1 LQKFFFNPKSII
13 TIISIHM
20 FITTSFKLVVNR
32 EEKNQILK
40 LMRNFSSAVRFSY
53 KRLLEGFTTLQTYT
67 ITRQKFPELNS
78 HYVSCAVEKAREIFQ
93 SCKARGQNPKKLI
106 FGGRTLFEKLKK
118 NHLQG
123 KRLKELKRKWK
134 EKRQGTLLSIGA
146 KHKTHK
152 GNLNLRFIPAEK
164 GKNNLWLRI
173 ALKNRKFI
181 LARVKRDLS
190 GKSDKWALFLAKIL
204 SGEQFPYTV
213 ELKLKDGQIYG
224 FVKFLLDVPPQT
236 ITKEKGVIGIDVN
249 ARPFHLA
256 LAEVSTD
263 GNLQSYK
270 SIYLSHLLKFKS
282 RNRKEYEEWLIAHE
296 VVRFAK
302 EKNKAIAIEDIKK
315 LPKGKRGDGK
325 AKLRKILQFFSYRRI
340 LKKIESLAIWE
351 GIEIVKVNPA
361 FTSVIG
367 MMKYCPQYF
376 IDKDIAGAYVIGR
389 KALGFKEEIP
399 KNYKKLLK
407 SQVYIQYALWR
418 LGKME
423 EELAGRLNEE
433 KNKYKANGIK
443 RDLRRLKREKKF
455 LEKFLM
461 EMSNSKSSQSEPET
475 QEQGNLGK
483 EPVRGEKSSQK
494 LWRVLRVAFAIPLL
508 GRLFVRD
515 FSPLRPL
522 MVQGKWEGIAERLG
536 PDGFAGPP

>member
-1 LQKFFFNPKSII
+1 
-13 TIISIHM
+13 M
-20 FITTSFKLVVNR
+20 FVTTSFKLVVNK
-32 EEKNQILK
+32 EEKEQILK
-40 LMRNFSSAVRFSY
+40 LMRNFSSAIRFSY
-53 KRLLEGFTTLQTYT
+53 KRLLEGFTSLQAYK
-67 ITRQKFPELNS
+67 ITRKKLPELNS
-78 HYVSCAVEKAREIFQ
+78 HYVSCAVEKAREVFQ
-93 SCKARGQNPKKLI
+93 SCKSRGQNPKKLI
-106 FGGRTLFEKLKK
+106 FGGRALFEKLKK
-118 NHLQG
+118 KHLQG
-123 KRLKELKRKWK
+123 KKLKELKRKWK
-134 EKRQGTLLSIGA
+134 EKRQGNLLSIGA

-152 GNLNLRFIPAEK
+152 GNLNLKFIPAEK
-164 GKNNLWLRI
+164 SKSNLLLRI

-181 LARVKRDLS
+181 LAKVKRDLS

-224 FVKFLLDVPPQT
+224 FVKFSLEVPPQA
-236 ITKEKGVIGIDVN
+236 ITNGKGVIGIDVN

-256 LAEVSTD
+256 LAEVSPD

-270 SIYLSHLLKFKS
+270 SIYLSHILKCKS

-296 VVRFAK
+296 VIRFAK
-302 EKNKAIAIEDIKK
+302 EKNKAIAIEYIKN

-340 LKKIESLAIWE
+340 LKKIESLAINE
-351 GIEIVKVNPA
+351 GIEIVRVNPA
-361 FTSVIG
+361 FTSIIG

-376 IDKDIAGAYVIGR
+376 IDKDVAGAYVIGR

-399 KNYKKLLK
+399 ENYKKLLK
-407 SQVYIQYALWR
+407 SQIYIQYALWR

-423 EELAGRLNEE
+423 EDLKNKLNQE

-443 RDLRRLKREKKF
+443 RDLRRLKKERKF
-455 LEKFLM
+455 LERFLM
-461 EMSNSKSSQSEPET
+461 EMSNNKSSQSEPET
-475 QEQGNLGK
+475 QKQVYRRK
-483 EPVRGEKSSQK
+483 EPVRGPGSGQK

-508 GRLFVRD
+508 GRSFVRD
-515 FSPLRPL
+515 FSPLRPV
-522 MVQGKWEGIAERLG
+522 MVQGKWERIASRLG

>member
-1 LQKFFFNPKSII
+1 
-13 TIISIHM
+13 M
-20 FITTSFKLVVNR
+20 FITTCFKLVVNK

-53 KRLLEGFTTLQTYT
+53 KRFLEGFTSLQAYT

-118 NHLQG
+118 KHLQG

-134 EKRQGTLLSIGA
+134 EKRQGTLISIGA
-146 KHKTHK
+146 KHRTHK

-181 LARVKRDLS
+181 LAKVKRDLS
-190 GKSDKWALFLAKIL
+190 GKSDKWALFLSKIL

-224 FVKFLLDVPPQT
+224 FVRFSYDVPPQT
-236 ITKEKGVIGIDVN
+236 ITKSKGVIGIDVN

-256 LAEVSTD
+256 LAEVSPD

-270 SIYLSHLLKFKS
+270 SIYLSHILKYKS

-296 VVRFAK
+296 VIKFAK
-302 EKNKAIAIEDIKK
+302 EKGKAIAIEDIKK

-340 LKKIESLAIWE
+340 LKKIESLANQE
-351 GIEIVKVNPA
+351 GMEVVKVNPA
-361 FTSVIG
+361 FTSIIG

-376 IDKDIAGAYVIGR
+376 IDKDVAGAYVIGR
-389 KALGFKEEIP
+389 KALGFKEKIP
-399 KNYKKLLK
+399 ENYKKLLK
-407 SQVYIQYALWR
+407 SQIYIQYALWR

-423 EELAGRLNEE
+423 EELRNKLNQER
-433 KNKYKANGIK
+433 NKYKANGIK

-455 LEKFLM
+455 LEKFLF
-461 EMSNSKSSQSEPET
+461 EIKESSQSEPET
-475 QEQGNLGK
+475 QKQGNLRK
-483 EPVRGEKSSQK
+483 EPVRGPGSGQK

-508 GRLFVRD
+508 GKLFVRD

-522 MVQGKWEGIAERLG
+522 MVQGKWEGVASRLG

>member
-1 LQKFFFNPKSII
+1 
-13 TIISIHM
+13 M
-20 FITTSFKLVVNR
+20 FITTSFKLTVNK
-32 EEKNQILK
+32 EEKEQILK

-53 KRLLEGFTTLQTYT
+53 KRLLESFTPSQAYK

-78 HYVSCAVEKAREIFQ
+78 HYVNCAIERAREIFQ
-93 SCKARGQNPKKLI
+93 SCKARGQNPKKLV
-106 FGGRTLFEKLKK
+106 FGGRALFEKLKK

-123 KRLKELKRKWK
+123 KRLKELKRKWR
-134 EKRQGTLLSIGA
+134 EKRQGTLISIGT
-146 KHKTHK
+146 KHITHK
-152 GNLNLRFIPAEK
+152 GNLNLRFIPIER
-164 GKNNLWLRI
+164 GKSNLWLRI

-181 LARVKRDLS
+181 LAKVKRDLS
-190 GKSDKWALFLAKIL
+190 GKSDKWALFLAKII

-224 FVKFLLDVPPQT
+224 FVSFSLDVPPQT

-256 LAEVSTD
+256 LAEISPD

-270 SIYLSHLLKFKS
+270 SIYLSHLLKYKS
-282 RNRKEYEEWLIAHE
+282 RNRKEYGEWLIAHE
-296 VVRFAK
+296 IVRFAK
-302 EKNKAIAIEDIKK
+302 EKGKAIAIEDIKK

-325 AKLRKILQFFSYRRI
+325 AKRRKVLQFFSYRRI
-340 LKKIESLAIWE
+340 LKKIESLANQE
-351 GIEIVKVNPA
+351 GIEVVKVNPA
-361 FTSVIG
+361 FTSLIG

-376 IDKDIAGAYVIGR
+376 IDKDVAGAYVIGR
-389 KALGFKEEIP
+389 KALGLQEKIP
-399 KNYKKLLK
+399 ENYKKLLK

-423 EELAGRLNEE
+423 EELKNKLNQE
-433 KNKYKANGIK
+433 KNKYKAYSIK

-455 LEKFLM
+455 LERFLI
-461 EMSNSKSSQSEPET
+461 EVSKESSQSEPET
-475 QEQGNLGK
+475 QEQGNLRK

-508 GRLFVRD
+508 GKSFVRD
-515 FSPLRPL
+515 FSPLRPV
-522 MVQGKWEGIAERLG
+522 MVQGKWERIAMKLG

>member
-1 LQKFFFNPKSII
+1 
-13 TIISIHM
+13 M

-32 EEKNQILK
+32 EEKEQILK

-53 KRLLEGFTTLQTYT
+53 KRLLDSFTPSQAYK

-78 HYVSCAVEKAREIFQ
+78 HYVNCAVEKAREIFQ
-93 SCKARGQNPKKLI
+93 SCKARGQNPKKLV

-123 KRLKELKRKWK
+123 KRLKELKRKWR
-134 EKRQGTLLSIGA
+134 EKRQGTLLSIGT
-146 KHKTHK
+146 KHITHK
-152 GNLNLRFIPAEK
+152 GNLNLRFIPIEK
-164 GKNNLWLRI
+164 GKNNLLLRI
-173 ALKNRKFI
+173 ALRNRKFI
-181 LARVKRDLS
+181 SAKVKRDLS

-204 SGEQFPYTV
+204 SREQFPYTV

-224 FVKFLLDVPPQT
+224 FVRFSLDVPPQT
-236 ITKEKGVIGIDVN
+236 ITKAKGVIGIDVN

-256 LAEVSTD
+256 LAEVFPD

-270 SIYLSHLLKFKS
+270 SIYLSHILKCKG

-340 LKKIESLAIWE
+340 LKKIESLANQE

-376 IDKDIAGAYVIGR
+376 IDKDVAGAYVIGR
-389 KALGFKEEIP
+389 KALGFQEEIP
-399 KNYKKLLK
+399 ENYKKLLK
-407 SQVYIQYALWR
+407 SQIYIQYALWR

-423 EELAGRLNEE
+423 EELKNKLNQE

-443 RDLRRLKREKKF
+443 RDLRRLKKEKKF
-455 LEKFLM
+455 LEKFLV
-461 EMSNSKSSQSEPET
+461 EVRKESSQSEPET
-475 QEQGNLGK
+475 QEQVDRRK
-483 EPVRGEKSSQK
+483 EPVRGPGSGQK
-494 LWRVLRVAFAIPLL
+494 LWRVLRVALAIPLL
-508 GRLFVRD
+508 GRSFVRD
-515 FSPLRPL
+515 LSPLRPVV
-522 MVQGKWEGIAERLG
+522 VQGRWEGIASRLG

>member
-1 LQKFFFNPKSII
+1 
-13 TIISIHM
+13 M

-32 EEKNQILK
+32 EEKEQILK

-53 KRLLEGFTTLQTYT
+53 KRLLEGFTPSRAYT

-78 HYVSCAVEKAREIFQ
+78 HYVNCAVEKAREIFQ
-93 SCKARGQNPKKLI
+93 SCKSRGQNPKKLI
-106 FGGRTLFEKLKK
+106 FGGRALFEKLKK

-123 KRLKELKRKWK
+123 KRLKELKRKWR
-134 EKRQGTLLSIGA
+134 EKRQGTLISIGA

-164 GKNNLWLRI
+164 GKNSLYLRI
-173 ALKNRKFI
+173 ALRNRKFI
-181 LARVKRDLS
+181 SAKVKRDLS
-190 GKSDKWALFLAKIL
+190 SKSDKWTLFLSKII

-224 FVKFLLDVPPQT
+224 FVKFSFDVPPQT
-236 ITKEKGVIGIDVN
+236 ITKSKGVIGIDVN

-256 LAEVSTD
+256 LAEVSSD
-263 GNLQSYK
+263 GNLRSYK
-270 SIYLSHLLKFKS
+270 SIYLSHLLKYKS
-282 RNRKEYEEWLIAHE
+282 KNRKEYEEWLIAHE
-296 VVRFAK
+296 VIKFAK
-302 EKNKAIAIEDIKK
+302 EKGKAIAIEDIKK

-340 LKKIESLAIWE
+340 LKKIESLANQE

-376 IDKDIAGAYVIGR
+376 IDKDVAGAYVIGR
-389 KALGFKEEIP
+389 KALGFQEEIP
-399 KNYKKLLK
+399 ENYKKLLK
-407 SQVYIQYALWR
+407 SQIYIQYALCR
-418 LGKME
+418 LRKME
-423 EELAGRLNEE
+423 EELRNKLNQE

-443 RDLRRLKREKKF
+443 RDLRRLKKEKKF
-455 LEKFLM
+455 LEKFLI
-461 EMSNSKSSQSEPET
+461 EISNRKSSQSEPET
-475 QEQGNLGK
+475 QEQVDRRK
-483 EPVRGEKSSQK
+483 EPVRGPGSGQK

-508 GRLFVRD
+508 GRSFVRD
-515 FSPLRPL
+515 LSPLRPVV
-522 MVQGKWEGIAERLG
+522 VQGKWEGIVKRLG

>member
-1 LQKFFFNPKSII
+1 
-13 TIISIHM
+13 M
-20 FITTSFKLVVNR
+20 FITTTFKLVVSK

-53 KRLLEGFTTLQTYT
+53 KRLLEGFTTLQAYT

-106 FGGRTLFEKLKK
+106 FGGRALFEKLKK
-118 NHLQG
+118 KHLQG
-123 KRLKELKRKWK
+123 KRLKELKRKWM
-134 EKRQGTLLSIGA
+134 EKRQGNLLSIGA

-152 GNLNLRFIPAEK
+152 GNLNLRFIPIEK
-164 GKNNLWLRI
+164 GKSNLWLRV

-181 LARVKRDLS
+181 LVRVKRDLS
-190 GKSDKWALFLAKIL
+190 SKSDKWALFLAKIL

-224 FVKFLLDVPPQT
+224 FVRFSLDVPPQT
-236 ITKEKGVIGIDVN
+236 ITKSKGVIGIDVN

-256 LAEVSTD
+256 LAEVSPD

-270 SIYLSHLLKFKS
+270 SIYLSHLLKYKS
-282 RNRKEYEEWLIAHE
+282 RNRKEYEEWLVAHE
-296 VVRFAK
+296 IVRFAK
-302 EKNKAIAIEDIKK
+302 EKGRAIAIEDIQK

-340 LKKIESLAIWE
+340 LKKIESLAIGE
-351 GIEIVKVNPA
+351 GIEVVKVNPA
-361 FTSVIG
+361 FTSIIG

-399 KNYKKLLK
+399 ENYKKLLK
-407 SQVYIQYALWR
+407 SQIYIQYALWR

-423 EELAGRLNEE
+423 EELKNKLKEE

-443 RDLRRLKREKKF
+443 RDLRKLKREKKF
-455 LEKFLM
+455 FEKFLV
-461 EMSNSKSSQSEPET
+461 ELSNNKSSQSEP
-475 QEQGNLGK
+475 
-483 EPVRGEKSSQK
+483 
-494 LWRVLRVAFAIPLL
+494 
-508 GRLFVRD
+508 
-515 FSPLRPL
+515 
-522 MVQGKWEGIAERLG
+522 
-536 PDGFAGPP
+536 

>member
-1 LQKFFFNPKSII
+1 
-13 TIISIHM
+13 M
-20 FITTSFKLVVNR
+20 
-32 EEKNQILK
+32 
-40 LMRNFSSAVRFSY
+40 
-53 KRLLEGFTTLQTYT
+53 EG
-67 ITRQKFPELNS
+67 
-78 HYVSCAVEKAREIFQ
+78 
-93 SCKARGQNPKKLI
+93 KKY
-106 FGGRTLFEKLKK
+106 
-118 NHLQG
+118 
-123 KRLKELKRKWK
+123 
-134 EKRQGTLLSIGA
+134 GTLISIGA

-164 GKNNLWLRI
+164 GKNNLCLRI

-204 SGEQFPYTV
+204 SGERFPYTV

-224 FVKFLLDVPPQT
+224 FVRFSYNVSPQT

-256 LAEVSTD
+256 LAEVSPD

-270 SIYLSHLLKFKS
+270 SIYLSHLLKCKS

-296 VVRFAK
+296 VIRFAK
-302 EKNKAIAIEDIKK
+302 EKGKAIAIEDIKN
-315 LPKGKRGDGK
+315 LPKSKRGDGK
-325 AKLRKILQFFSYRRI
+325 AKIRKILQFFSYRRI
-340 LKKIESLAIWE
+340 LKKIESLANQE
-351 GIEIVKVNPA
+351 GIEVVKVNPA

-389 KALGFKEEIP
+389 KALGFREEIP
-399 KNYKKLLK
+399 ENYKKLLK
-407 SQVYIQYALWR
+407 SQIYIQYALWR
-418 LGKME
+418 LGKTE
-423 EELAGRLNEE
+423 NELKNKLNQE

-455 LEKFLM
+455 LEKFLV
-461 EMSNSKSSQSEPET
+461 EVSNRKESSQSEPET
-475 QEQGNLGK
+475 QKQGNRRK
-483 EPVRGEKSSQK
+483 EPVRGPEGGQK

-508 GRLFVRD
+508 GRSFARD
-515 FSPLRPL
+515 FSPLRPVV
-522 MVQGKWEGIAERLG
+522 VQGKWEGLASRLG

>member
-1 LQKFFFNPKSII
+1 
-13 TIISIHM
+13 M
-20 FITTSFKLVVNR
+20 FITTTFKLTVSKD
-32 EEKNQILK
+32 EKEQILK
-40 LMRNFSSAVRFSY
+40 LMRNFSSALRFSY
-53 KRLLEGFTTLQTYT
+53 KRLLEGFTTLQAYK

-123 KRLKELKRKWK
+123 KRLKELKRKWR

-152 GNLNLRFIPAEK
+152 GNLNLRFIPIEK
-164 GKNNLWLRI
+164 GKNSLWLRV
-173 ALKNRKFI
+173 ALRNRNFI
-181 LARVKRDLS
+181 LVRVKRDFS

-224 FVKFLLDVPPQT
+224 FVRFSLDVPPQT
-236 ITKEKGVIGIDVN
+236 ITKAKGVIGIDVN

-256 LAEVSTD
+256 LAEVSSD

-270 SIYLSHLLKFKS
+270 SIYLSHLLKCKS

-296 VVRFAK
+296 IVRFAK
-302 EKNKAIAIEDIKK
+302 EKGRAIAIEDIKN

-325 AKLRKILQFFSYRRI
+325 AKFRKILQFFSYRRI
-340 LKKIESLAIWE
+340 LKKIESLANQE

-399 KNYKKLLK
+399 ENYKKLLK
-407 SQVYIQYALWR
+407 SQIYIQYALWR

-423 EELAGRLNEE
+423 DELKNKLNQE

-443 RDLRRLKREKKF
+443 RDLRRLKKEKKF

-461 EMSNSKSSQSEPET
+461 SNRKESRQSEPET
-475 QEQGNLGK
+475 QKQGNLGK
-483 EPVRGEKSSQK
+483 EPVRGPESGQK

-515 FSPLRPL
+515 FSPLRPV
-522 MVQGKWEGIAERLG
+522 MVQGKWEGIAGRLG
-536 PDGFAGPP
+536 PDGFAGPS

>member
-1 LQKFFFNPKSII
+1 
-13 TIISIHM
+13 M
-20 FITTSFKLVVNR
+20 FITTNFKLVVSK
-32 EEKNQILK
+32 EEKEQILK

-53 KRLLEGFTTLQTYT
+53 KRLLEGFTPLQAYK

-78 HYVSCAVEKAREIFQ
+78 HYVNCAVEKAREIFQ

-106 FGGRTLFEKLKK
+106 FGGRTLFEKPKK

-123 KRLKELKRKWK
+123 KRLKELKRKWR
-134 EKRQGTLLSIGA
+134 EKRQGTLISIGA

-152 GNLNLRFIPAEK
+152 GNLNLRFITIERS
-164 GKNNLWLRI
+164 KNNLYLRI

-181 LARVKRDLS
+181 LVRVKRDLS

-224 FVKFLLDVPPQT
+224 FVRFSLDVPPQT
-236 ITKEKGVIGIDVN
+236 ITKSKGVIGIDVN

-256 LAEVSTD
+256 LAEVSPD

-270 SIYLSHLLKFKS
+270 SIYLSHLLKYKN

-296 VVRFAK
+296 VIKFAK
-302 EKNKAIAIEDIKK
+302 EKGKAIAIEDIKK

-325 AKLRKILQFFSYRRI
+325 AKIRKILQFFSYRRI
-340 LKKIESLAIWE
+340 LKKIESLAIRE
-351 GIEIVKVNPA
+351 GIEVVKVNPA
-361 FTSVIG
+361 FTSLIG

-389 KALGFKEEIP
+389 KVLGFKEKIP
-399 KNYKKLLK
+399 ENYKKLLK
-407 SQVYIQYALWR
+407 SQIYIQYALWR

-423 EELAGRLNEE
+423 DELKNKLNQE
-433 KNKYKANGIK
+433 KNKYKANGIR
-443 RDLRRLKREKKF
+443 RDLRKLKREKKF
-455 LEKFLM
+455 LEKFLV
-461 EMSNSKSSQSEPET
+461 EVSNRKSSQSEPET
-475 QEQGNLGK
+475 QEQVYRRK

-494 LWRVLRVAFAIPLL
+494 LWRVLRVAFVIPLL
-508 GRLFVRD
+508 GKSFVRD
-515 FSPLRPL
+515 FSPLRPV
-522 MVQGKWEGIAERLG
+522 MVQGRWEGVASRLG

>member
-1 LQKFFFNPKSII
+1 
-13 TIISIHM
+13 M
-20 FITTSFKLVVNR
+20 FITTTFKLVVSK
-32 EEKNQILK
+32 EEKEQILK

-53 KRLLEGFTTLQTYT
+53 KRLLKGFTTLQAYK
-67 ITRQKFPELNS
+67 ITRQKFLELNS
-78 HYVSCAVEKAREIFQ
+78 HYVNCAVEKAREIFQ

-106 FGGRTLFEKLKK
+106 FGGRALFEKLKK

-123 KRLKELKRKWK
+123 KRLNELKRRWR
-134 EKRQGTLLSIGA
+134 EKRQGNLISIGA

-152 GNLNLRFIPAEK
+152 GNLNLRFIPIENEK
-164 GKNNLWLRI
+164 GKNNLLLRI

-181 LARVKRDLS
+181 LASVKRNLI
-190 GKSDKWALFLAKIL
+190 GKSDKWASFLAKIL

-213 ELKLKDGQIYG
+213 ELELKDGQIYG
-224 FVKFLLDVPPQT
+224 FVRFSFDVPPQT
-236 ITKEKGVIGIDVN
+236 ITKSKGIIGIDVN

-256 LAEVSTD
+256 LAEVSPD

-270 SIYLSHLLKFKS
+270 SIYLSHILKFKS
-282 RNRKEYEEWLIAHE
+282 KNRKEYEEWLIAHE
-296 VVRFAK
+296 VIRFAK
-302 EKNKAIAIEDIKK
+302 EKNKAIAIEDIGK

-340 LKKIESLAIWE
+340 LKKIESLANQE
-351 GIEIVKVNPA
+351 GIEVIKVNPA

-367 MMKYCPQYF
+367 MVKYCPQYF
-376 IDKDIAGAYVIGR
+376 IDKDVAGAYVIGR

-399 KNYKKLLK
+399 ENYKKLLK
-407 SQVYIQYALWR
+407 SQIYIQYALWR

-423 EELAGRLNEE
+423 EEL
-433 KNKYKANGIK
+433 KNKLNQERNEYKANGIR
-443 RDLRRLKREKKF
+443 RDLRKLKREKKF

-461 EMSNSKSSQSEPET
+461 EMSNRKGSSQSEPET
-475 QEQGNLGK
+475 QKQVNLWK
-483 EPVRGEKSSQK
+483 EPVRGPESGQK
-494 LWRVLRVAFAIPLL
+494 PYGVLRVAFAISLL

-515 FSPLRPL
+515 FSPLRPVV
-522 MVQGKWEGIAERLG
+522 VQGKWEGIASRLG

>member
-1 LQKFFFNPKSII
+1 
-13 TIISIHM
+13 M
-20 FITTSFKLVVNR
+20 FITTRFKLVVNR
-32 EEKNQILK
+32 EEKEQILK

-53 KRLLEGFTTLQTYT
+53 KRLLESFTPSQAYT
-67 ITRQKFPELNS
+67 VTRQKFPELNS
-78 HYVSCAVEKAREIFQ
+78 HYVSCAVGKAREIFQ

-134 EKRQGTLLSIGA
+134 EKRQGTLISIGA

-152 GNLNLRFIPAEK
+152 GNLNLRFILDEN
-164 GKNNLWLRI
+164 GKNNLCLRI
-173 ALKNRKFI
+173 AFKNRKFI

-190 GKSDKWALFLAKIL
+190 GKSDKWALFLSKIL

-224 FVKFLLDVPPQT
+224 FAKFSLDVPQQT
-236 ITKEKGVIGIDVN
+236 ITKSKGVIGIDVN

-256 LAEVSTD
+256 LAEVSSD

-270 SIYLSHLLKFKS
+270 SIYLSHLLKYKS
-282 RNRKEYEEWLIAHE
+282 KNRKEYEEWLIAHE

-302 EKNKAIAIEDIKK
+302 EKNKAIAIEDIGK

-340 LKKIESLAIWE
+340 LKKIESLAIQE
-351 GIEIVKVNPA
+351 GIEVVKVNPA

-376 IDKDIAGAYVIGR
+376 IDKDVAGAYVIGR
-389 KALGFKEEIP
+389 KALGLQEEIP
-399 KNYKKLLK
+399 ENYKKLLK
-407 SQVYIQYALWR
+407 SQIYIQYALWR
-418 LGKME
+418 LGKVE
-423 EELAGRLNEE
+423 EDLKNKLNQER
-433 KNKYKANGIK
+433 NKYKAYSIR
-443 RDLRRLKREKKF
+443 RDLRKLKREKKF
-455 LEKFLM
+455 LERFLM
-461 EMSNSKSSQSEPET
+461 ETISRNKSPQSEPES
-475 QEQGNLGK
+475 QDQGNRRK

-515 FSPLRPL
+515 FSPLRSVV
-522 MVQGKWEGIAERLG
+522 VQGKWEGIASRLG

>member
-1 LQKFFFNPKSII
+1 
-13 TIISIHM
+13 M
-20 FITTSFKLVVNR
+20 FITTSFKLTVSK
-32 EEKNQILK
+32 EEKEQILK

-53 KRLLEGFTTLQTYT
+53 NRLLEGFTTLQAYK

-78 HYVSCAVEKAREIFQ
+78 HYINCAVEKAREIFQ

-106 FGGRTLFEKLKK
+106 FGGRALFEKLKK
-118 NHLQG
+118 KHLQG

-134 EKRQGTLLSIGA
+134 EKRQGNLISIGT
-146 KHKTHK
+146 KHITHK

-164 GKNNLWLRI
+164 GKNNLCLRI
-173 ALKNRKFI
+173 ALKNRKLI
-181 LARVKRDLS
+181 LVKVKRDLS

-204 SGEQFPYTV
+204 SGDKFPYTV

-224 FVKFLLDVPPQT
+224 FAKFSLDVPSQT

-256 LAEVSTD
+256 LAEVSPD

-270 SIYLSHLLKFKS
+270 SIYLSHLLKCKN
-282 RNRKEYEEWLIAHE
+282 RNRKEYEEWLIAHD
-296 VVRFAK
+296 VIRFAK
-302 EKNKAIAIEDIKK
+302 EKGKAIAIEDIKK

-340 LKKIESLAIWE
+340 LNKIESLANQE
-351 GIEIVKVNPA
+351 GIEVVKVNPA

-389 KALGFKEEIP
+389 KALRFKEKIP
-399 KNYKKLLK
+399 EHYKKLLK
-407 SQVYIQYALWR
+407 SQIYIQYALWR

-423 EELAGRLNEE
+423 EELKNKLNQE

-443 RDLRRLKREKKF
+443 RDLRRLKKEKKF
-455 LEKFLM
+455 LERFLM
-461 EMSNSKSSQSEPET
+461 EMSNRKESRQSEPET
-475 QEQGNLGK
+475 QKQGNLGK
-483 EPVRGEKSSQK
+483 EPVRGPESGQK
-494 LWRVLRVAFAIPLL
+494 PYGVLRVAFAIPLL
-508 GRLFVRD
+508 GGLFVRD
-515 FSPLRPL
+515 FSPLRPV
-522 MVQGKWEGIAERLG
+522 MVQGKWEGIAVRLG
-536 PDGFAGPP
+536 PDGFAGPT

>member
-1 LQKFFFNPKSII
+1 
-13 TIISIHM
+13 M
-20 FITTSFKLVVNR
+20 FITICFKLVVNK
-32 EEKNQILK
+32 EEKKQILK
-40 LMRNFSSAVRFSY
+40 LMRNFSSAVRSSY
-53 KRLLEGFTTLQTYT
+53 KRFLEGFTALQAYKV
-67 ITRQKFPELNS
+67 TRQKFPELNS
-78 HYVSCAVEKAREIFQ
+78 HYVNCAVEKAREIFQ
-93 SCKARGQNPKKLI
+93 SCKSRGQNPKKLI

-118 NHLQG
+118 KHLQG

-146 KHKTHK
+146 KHITHK
-152 GNLNLRFIPAEK
+152 GNLNLRFIPAEN
-164 GKNNLWLRI
+164 GKNNLLLRI

-181 LARVKRDLS
+181 LAKVKRDLS

-224 FVKFLLDVPPQT
+224 FVKFSLDAPPQT
-236 ITKEKGVIGIDVN
+236 ITEAKGVIGIDVN

-256 LAEVSTD
+256 IAEVSPD
-263 GNLQSYK
+263 GNLQSYR
-270 SIYLSHLLKFKS
+270 SIYLSHLLKYKS
-282 RNRKEYEEWLIAHE
+282 RNRKEYEEWLIAHD
-296 VVRFAK
+296 VIRFAK
-302 EKNKAIAIEDIKK
+302 EKGKAIAIEDIKK

-340 LKKIESLAIWE
+340 LKKIESLANQE
-351 GIEIVKVNPA
+351 GIEVVKVNPA
-361 FTSVIG
+361 FTSLIG

-389 KALGFKEEIP
+389 KALGFQEEIP
-399 KNYKKLLK
+399 ENYKKLLK
-407 SQVYIQYALWR
+407 SQIYIQYALWR

-423 EELAGRLNEE
+423 EDLRNKLNQE

-443 RDLRRLKREKKF
+443 RDLRKLKREKKF
-455 LEKFLM
+455 LEKFLV
-461 EMSNSKSSQSEPET
+461 EVSNRKSSQSEPET
-475 QEQGNLGK
+475 QKQGNQRK
-483 EPVRGEKSSQK
+483 EPVRGPESGQK

-508 GRLFVRD
+508 GRFFVRD
-515 FSPLRPL
+515 FSPLRPV
-522 MVQGKWEGIAERLG
+522 MVQGRWEGIAGRLG